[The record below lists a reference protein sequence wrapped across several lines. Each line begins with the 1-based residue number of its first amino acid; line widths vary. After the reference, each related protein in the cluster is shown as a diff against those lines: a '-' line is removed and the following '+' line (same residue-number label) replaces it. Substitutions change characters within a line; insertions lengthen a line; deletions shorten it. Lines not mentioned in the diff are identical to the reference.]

1 MPVGG
6 RRARR
11 LLKLARRA
19 AKKPPQVVA
28 RRAVGEAR
36 AVAERVLA
44 PRRASRLITP
54 RLLRDL
60 GAESPDA
67 LWQRL
72 AARPF
77 PAWTE
82 AIDVE
87 LVERVAPGDAARVHA
102 AAANAEAHR
111 VELLGS
117 GLVEF
122 GETIDW
128 HRDYKTGV
136 RWPPAFVRDIDF
148 ADRHRPSDV
157 KMPWEISR
165 LQWLVPAGQ
174 AYLLDADE
182 GHARAVRDTLE
193 SWIDENPYAAS
204 VNWVVPMEAA
214 LRILSWTWFFHVFAR
229 TEAWADETFRMRFLR
244 ALYLHGDYVAR
255 NLERSEINGNHLS
268 ADAAGL
274 VFAGLFFERGEA
286 RRWAELG
293 WTILTAEL
301 PRQVLPDGVDFEAS
315 VAYHR
320 LVVELFL
327 LPALYRERLGLP
339 VPAPYRDRLAT
350 AARFTA
356 AYTKPDGSVPFW
368 GDADDGR
375 ALPMRTAAPNDHRYL
390 VGVIA
395 TAWDRADLREEA
407 WGPRAEALWLLGPH
421 LASGLP
427 DRDGPP
433 PVPPSSGFPDGGF
446 YVMRGPRDHVFI
458 DCGPVGLAGRGGH
471 GHNDCL
477 AFEATLDGVPLITDS
492 GAYVYTASWEWR
504 NRFRSTPFH
513 NTPVIDG
520 EEQNRF
526 LDPEN
531 LWALLYDAE
540 PFVLAWET
548 GDAKDRFKGG
558 HTGYRRLPSPVAVE
572 REVELDRIAHRLV
585 VHDTFVGDGEH
596 TTTVPY
602 HFHPAVEP
610 VLREDHVVIRTPGS
624 SFTLVWSPGDEWS
637 ASVEQSWVSPSYGVK
652 QQSTR
657 LVLTRSGP
665 LEPLT
670 VTIEPA

>member
-1 MPVGG
+1 MPVGA

-19 AKKPPQVVA
+19 AKKPPHVVG

-44 PRRASRLITP
+44 PRRASRLTTS

-60 GAESPDA
+60 GAKSPDV
-67 LWQRL
+67 LWRRL

-77 PAWTE
+77 PAWTDALE
-82 AIDVE
+82 ADI
-87 LVERVAPGDAARVHA
+87 LERVAPGDAARVHA
-102 AAANAEAHR
+102 AAAKAEAHR
-111 VELLGS
+111 IELLGS
-117 GLVEF
+117 GPIEL
-122 GETIDW
+122 GEAIDW

-148 ADRHRPSDV
+148 VDRHRPSDV
-157 KMPWEISR
+157 KVPWEISR
-165 LQWLVPAGQ
+165 LQWLLPAGQ
-174 AYLLDADE
+174 AYLLDGDE
-182 GHARAVRDTLE
+182 CHAWAVRDTLE
-193 SWIDENPYAAS
+193 SWIEENAYAAS

-255 NLERSEINGNHLS
+255 NLERSEVNGNHLT

-293 WTILTAEL
+293 WTILTEEL

-327 LPALYRERLGLP
+327 LPALYRERLSLS
-339 VPAPYRDRLAT
+339 VPTPYRDRLAA

-368 GDADDGR
+368 GDTDDGR
-375 ALPMRTAAPNDHRYL
+375 ALPMTATPNDHRYL
-390 VGVIA
+390 VDVIA
-395 TAWDRADLREEA
+395 TAWGRADLREAA

-421 LASGLP
+421 VASGIP
-427 DRDGPP
+427 GRDTP
-433 PVPPSSGFPDGGF
+433 PVVPGSSAFPDGGF
-446 YVMRGPRDHVFI
+446 YVMRGARDHVFI

-477 AFEATLDGVPLITDS
+477 SFEATLDGVPLITDS

-504 NRFRSTPFH
+504 NRFRSTSFH
-513 NTPVIDG
+513 NTPLVDS

-526 LDPEN
+526 VDPEN
-531 LWALLYDAE
+531 LWALRYDAK
-540 PFVLAWET
+540 PFVVVWET
-548 GDAKDRFKGG
+548 GHAKDRFRGG
-558 HTGYRRLPSPVAVE
+558 HTGYRRLPRAVAVE
-572 REVELDRIAHRLV
+572 RDVELDRAAHRLV
-585 VHDTFVGDGEH
+585 VHDAFVGSGEH
-596 TTTVPY
+596 TVTVPY
-602 HFHPAVEP
+602 HFDPGVEP
-610 VLREDHVVIRTPGS
+610 ELRDDHVLVRARGS
-624 SFTLVWSPGDEWS
+624 SFAVVWSRSDEWV
-637 ASVEQSWVSPSYGVK
+637 ASIKPAWFSPGYGVK
-652 QQSTR
+652 QQSKR
-657 LVLTRSGP
+657 LVLARSGP
-665 LEPLT
+665 LAPLT
-670 VTIEPA
+670 VTIEPT